1 MTAAASS
8 NYERFVADGSA
19 APVLLLLALLVEWQL
34 LRLAD
39 PRMSQVG
46 RSVIAAA
53 LVPLSV
59 LVAALTVSRAIHLAT

>member
-8 NYERFVADGSA
+8 NYDRFVSGGSA

-39 PRMSQVG
+39 PRMSQVV
-46 RSVIAAA
+46 RSIIATA
-53 LVPLSV
+53 LIPLSV
-59 LVAALTVSRAIHLAT
+59 LVAALAVSRAINLAT